1 MKEVLVYLINSLVDE
16 PSAVKLSSSED
27 GNIVRFRLSVAPS
40 DRGKII
46 GKEGRV
52 VKSMRTILQLVAAKN
67 SKKVFLD
74 II

>member
-16 PSAVKLSSSED
+16 PASAKLSTSED
-27 GNIVRFRLSVAPS
+27 GNVVRFKLSVSPA

-52 VKSMRTILQLVAAKN
+52 VKSIRTVLQVQAAK
-67 SKKVFLD
+67 SGKKVFLD
-74 II
+74 IV

>member
-16 PSAVKLSSSED
+16 PAAAKLSTSED
-27 GNIVRFRLSVAPS
+27 GNVVRFKLSVSPS

-52 VKSMRTILQLVAAKN
+52 VKSIRTLLQLKAAKDN
-67 SKKVFLD
+67 KKVFLD
-74 II
+74 IV

>member
-1 MKEVLVYLINSLVDE
+1 MKDVLVYLINSLLDE
-16 PSAVKLSSSED
+16 PAAAKLATSED
-27 GNIVRFRLSVAPS
+27 GNVVRFKLSVAAS

-52 VKSMRTILQLVAAKN
+52 VKSIRTILQLEAAKN
-67 SKKVFLD
+67 NKKVFLD

>member
-16 PSAVKLSSSED
+16 PGSVKLASSED

-67 SKKVFLD
+67 NKKVFLD

>member
-1 MKEVLVYLINSLVDE
+1 MKDVLVYLINSLVDE
-16 PSAVKLSSSED
+16 PAAAKLSTSED
-27 GNIVRFRLSVAPS
+27 GNVVRFKLSVAPS

-52 VKSMRTILQLVAAKN
+52 VKSIRTLLQVEAAKS